1 MKSILA
7 FSTILLLSASN
18 AFAHIGF
25 GDDYECSDSY
35 EKTCFLKFNSQRKAY
50 LYFRGTPSELGQNCD
65 GQTQKIGQQILA
77 AEQILG
83 LNRGDLK
90 YSAPYVRATSE
101 NGITNQ
107 LSCDYAVWSDRKD
120 LRFDV
125 MKLNSR
131 WWTNAEERAGVCMED
146 VRKAEALPASIG
158 AGRGL
163 SGSLSQGTMCSSM
176 YLMPGL
182 DRIGKDLN
190 GNPKIIKFG
199 TREYS
204 QPDQSGPRTESQ
216 IDAGGN

>member
-7 FSTILLLSASN
+7 FSVITFLSVTS

-35 EKTCFLKFNSQRKAY
+35 EKTCFLKFNSRRIAR
-50 LYFRGTPSELGQNCD
+50 LYFRGTPAELGANCD
-65 GQTQKIGQQILA
+65 RQTLKIGQQILT
-77 AEQILG
+77 AEQLLG

-90 YSAPYVRATSE
+90 YSAPYVRFTGE
-101 NGITNQ
+101 NGVATH
-107 LSCDYAVWSDRKD
+107 LTCDYVVWSDRKD

-125 MKLNSR
+125 SKFNSR
-131 WWTNAEERAGVCMED
+131 WWTNAEEQAGVCMED
-146 VRKAEALPASIG
+146 VRKAEAIPGSIG
-158 AGRGL
+158 AGRGM
-163 SGSLSQGTMCSSM
+163 SGSLSQGDICASH

-190 GNPKIIKFG
+190 GNPKIIKYG

-204 QPDQSGPRTESQ
+204 QPENQAPW
-216 IDAGGN
+216 AGGETSERP